1 VKFIGL
7 ELAGGTVRPTR
18 GAIDVEC
25 GGRSGVAL
33 RFFEPDDGALRFG
46 GPAKRHHSL
55 GADRV
60 GGGCGPAKRHR
71 SLGADRVGGG
81 CGPAKG
87 RDGEAAGAEPPFVS
101 SSPTIE
107 LRVVSGP
114 ARGHRSLGVDQ
125 ARGSCGPARKRQWGH
140 CWPWGTMD
148 YRLWGALARPVVSG
162 GTLQLRRYGAQSQ

>member
-1 VKFIGL
+1 
-7 ELAGGTVRPTR
+7 VRPTR

-46 GPAKRHHSL
+46 
-55 GADRV
+55 
-60 GGGCGPAKRHR
+60 GPAKRHR